1 MNKKILL
8 QLFLFVFFLSVVWL
22 VFKSYNTRDIF
33 SEDININNEIS
44 SNKIEKK
51 EEIKKTVTKNES
63 FENTISSLSYST
75 TDEEGNKYSIFA
87 TEGKIDEITPHIIN
101 MLGVEAK
108 IEIINQETIY
118 IYSNNAV
125 FDNINFNSKFT
136 NDVKLLYLD
145 HSLKGGELD
154 LDLDKK
160 LITLSNKVIYKN
172 SNTELNADYMTLDLI
187 NKTSEIAMYDKSKKV
202 KIFQIN

>member
-1 MNKKILL
+1 MQYLIILIL
-8 QLFLFVFFLSVVWL
+8 
-22 VFKSYNTRDIF
+22 T
-33 SEDININNEIS
+33 
-44 SNKIEKK
+44 
-51 EEIKKTVTKNES
+51 
-63 FENTISSLSYST
+63 
-75 TDEEGNKYSIFA
+75 A
-87 TEGKIDEITPHIIN
+87 
-101 MLGVEAK
+101 
-108 IEIINQETIY
+108 
-118 IYSNNAV
+118 
-125 FDNINFNSKFT
+125 KFT